1 LQGFCVKRAKIKKHL
16 FTMQAIKF
24 SRLFFAVIVSV
35 GIFTGCK
42 KSTADLQATP
52 PATTTVTPTAT
63 TADPEAIK
71 DSTLTFTKDVYLWNT
86 QIPASFNARG
96 YADPDAIMQAIHP
109 YSIESGFAQPVDR
122 WSFAMKKDEWDKQSA
137 GMSALFSDETPQ
149 SGDFGLS
156 VFFRAEGDLR
166 VRLVEPNS
174 PAGLAGIKRSW
185 RITSINGSANVTTAN
200 ASTIVDAVYNATQT
214 SFKFV
219 KPDGSEVSMT
229 LNAGHYSNKPV
240 YLDSVYSLGA
250 QRVGYLVYN
259 SFLGNT
265 AQVSSE
271 FQRVFSRFASQQV
284 TDVVID
290 LRYNGGG
297 YVSLAEQLANYLAP
311 SAAQGGLMMKQVYN
325 AGNTQNN
332 TTTYFNKRGSLNLPD
347 IYFIVSKSTA
357 SASELLINTLKPY
370 MDVKLIGPT
379 ATHGK
384 PVGFF
389 PIPVGDWYIFPVSF
403 RTTNKNGEGN
413 YFNGLAV
420 NAQVADGLD
429 KEWGDVTESCLASAL
444 RNISGGGFA
453 SEESYIPL
461 SAQTSSANSK
471 LDAPF
476 LKVTI
481 GKKP

>member
-1 LQGFCVKRAKIKKHL
+1 
-16 FTMQAIKF
+16 MQAFKF
-24 SRLFFAVIVSV
+24 TNIVLATVFSIAIFA
-35 GIFTGCK
+35 GCK
-42 KSTADLQATP
+42 KSTEELAATP
-52 PATTTVTPTAT
+52 PATTPVTPTAT
-63 TADPEAIK
+63 TTDPEAIK
-71 DSTLTFTKDVYLWNT
+71 DSALSYTRDIYLWNT
-86 QIPASFNARG
+86 QIPATFNARG

-109 YSIESGFAQPVDR
+109 YSIESGFAQAVDR

-137 GMSALFSDETPQ
+137 GMSSLFSDETPE

-174 PAGLAGIKRSW
+174 PAGTAGIKRSW
-185 RITSINGSANVTTAN
+185 RITAINGSTNITSGN
-200 ASTIVDAVYNATQT
+200 ASVIVDAVYYATQT
-214 SFKFV
+214 SFKFI
-219 KPDGSEVSMT
+219 KPDGTEANIT
-229 LNAGHYSNKPV
+229 LNSGHYTNKPV
-240 YLDSVYSLGA
+240 YLDTVYTLGA
-250 QRVGYLVYN
+250 QKVGYLVYN

-265 AQVSSE
+265 TQVSAE

-311 SAAQGGLMMKQVYN
+311 ASAQGGLMMKQVYN
-325 AGNTQNN
+325 AENTQNN
-332 TTTYFNKRGSLNLPD
+332 TTTYFNKKGSLNLPD
-347 IYFIVSKSTA
+347 VYFIVSKSSA

-370 MDVKLIGPT
+370 MDVKLIGPS

-420 NAQVADGLD
+420 NAQVPDGLD
-429 KEWGDVTESCLASAL
+429 KDWGDVAESCLASAL
-444 RNISGGGFA
+444 RNISGGGYA
-453 SEESYIPL
+453 SVESYTPL
-461 SAQTSSANSK
+461 SAQTIAGNSK

-481 GKKP
+481 GKQP